1 MILETRLNFLLRQA
15 KKVGWHRKRSAAEKL
30 YRNILV
36 EAPDSVEA
44 HFGLAE
50 TTLDLDERTQ
60 LYTQILELEPDNEQ
74 AQAALRGEVIES
86 LFVIVPELEEEDE
99 DEEQTEAQE
108 QGDGGRAENVRTMS
122 AGVDT
127 KLETGDKKEKKEE
140 KKKKTAVSKKKVT
153 ASDDK
158 DKDGEAGDIEH
169 CHRHHDTPTSL
180 RCYDCDKL
188 ICIKCAN
195 KTPVGYIC
203 PDCKRDLEDTYFT
216 AKPTDYL
223 IALAVSLP
231 LSIAIGALVVM
242 GSSALGFWALFIMSA
257 VGGFIGNLIGRAVKV
272 AIGKRRGRYIPHL
285 VAATV
290 GLGVSW
296 GFLLMF
302 GNILGMIVLGLYIFV
317 AGGAAFYWSK

>member
-1 MILETRLNFLLRQA
+1 MILETRLNWLLRQA
-15 KKVGWHRKRSAAEKL
+15 KRVGQQRKRSAAEKL

-36 EAPDSVEA
+36 EAPDAVEA

-50 TTLDLDERTQ
+50 LTLDADERVQ
-60 LYTQILELEPDNEQ
+60 LYTRILELEPDNAQ
-74 AQAALRGEVIES
+74 AQAALRGEEIES
-86 LFVIVPELEEEDE
+86 LFVIVPELEEEENDD

-108 QGDGGRAENVRTMS
+108 QGDGGHAENIHTMS
-122 AGVDT
+122 SGMDAEIEENEGVV
-127 KLETGDKKEKKEE
+127 E
-140 KKKKTAVSKKKVT
+140 KTAVLDTMET
-153 ASDDK
+153 AVDDEEK
-158 DKDGEAGDIEH
+158 ESGDIDH
-169 CHRHHDTPTSL
+169 CYRHHDTHTSL

-203 PDCKRDLEDTYFT
+203 PECKRELEDTYYT
-216 AKPTDYL
+216 SKPTDYL

-231 LSIAIGALVVM
+231 LSIAIGALVVL
-242 GSSALGFWALFIMSA
+242 GSNALGFWALFIMSA
-257 VGGFIGNLIGRAVKV
+257 VGGFIGNLIGRVVKV

-285 VAATV
+285 VAAMV

-296 GFLLMF
+296 GFLLLF

-317 AGGAAFYWSK
+317 AGGSAFYWSK